1 MISIFKSRQFIYF
14 LCAGG
19 IAAIINI
26 FTRYLLSFYFNF
38 VISIILAYLLG
49 MFTAYIL
56 SKKFVFINSK
66 QSQKRSLFI
75 FSFVNLLAIFQ
86 TLFISII
93 FNLILLNTFNKPI
106 LSNLISHII
115 GVIFPVFTSFY
126 GHKYFSFR
134 EPR

>member
-38 VISIILAYLLG
+38 EISIILAFLLG